1 MKVSYCPGSIL
12 RYNSILSHSSTS
24 IQDSQACN
32 VFGQDEKTIDESS
45 LK

>member
-1 MKVSYCPGSIL
+1 MKVGYCPGSIL
-12 RYNSILSHSSTS
+12 RYNSILSHSSS